1 MLTTKLKT
9 NMFFLLK
16 LEWKK
21 LNKLT
26 AFRIFIAFYLVL
38 LPTLLLLGKR
48 IPELPPPMMTNE
60 VLFIFPTVWE
70 WLAYV
75 GNWLCFFFFG
85 FLSIITITTEYSYR
99 TMRQNII
106 TGLSRKEYFLAK
118 LYLLFAISTFAT
130 VYYTLCALLIG
141 YFNTPAIY
149 WHKVVQNAWFIPRYF
164 LMCFGYMSF
173 GALLGFWIKRT
184 GIALF
189 LYLSYIMFLESILR
203 WGVHMQLWKHR
214 SMHFYPMNAVEDLT
228 PLPFTQMADEF
239 LSSYGFSLFLSPV
252 EAAVTTIVYSGIF
265 LFLGYKLVQRADL

>member
-1 MLTTKLKT
+1 
-9 NMFFLLK
+9 MFYLLK

-21 LNKLT
+21 LHKLA
-26 AFRIFIAFYLVL
+26 AFRIFIAFYLAL
-38 LPTLLLLGKR
+38 LPTILLLGKR

-75 GNWLCFFFFG
+75 GSWLCFFFFG
-85 FLSIITITTEYSYR
+85 FLSIISITTEYSYR

-106 TGLSRKEYFLAK
+106 TGLSRKQYFLGK
-118 LYLLFAISTFAT
+118 LYVILAVSVLAT
-130 VYYTLCALLIG
+130 AYYALCALLIG

-149 WHKVVQNAWFIPRYF
+149 WHKVVQNASCIPRYF

-189 LYLSYIMFLESILR
+189 LYLSYVMFLEAILR
-203 WGVHMQLWKHR
+203 WGVHLQLWKHR
-214 SMHFYPMNAVEDLT
+214 SMHFYPMNAVEDLS
-228 PLPFTQMADEF
+228 PAPFIQMTENF
-239 LSSYGFSLFLSPV
+239 LAEYGFSMLLSPAEAMVTTAIYSTLFLLL
-252 EAAVTTIVYSGIF
+252 AF
-265 LFLGYKLVQRADL
+265 RLVKRADL